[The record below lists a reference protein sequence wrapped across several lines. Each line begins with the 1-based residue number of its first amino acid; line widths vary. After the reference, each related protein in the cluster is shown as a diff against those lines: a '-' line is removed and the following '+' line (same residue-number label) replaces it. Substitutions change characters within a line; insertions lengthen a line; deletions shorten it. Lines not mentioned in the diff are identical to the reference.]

1 MADTTAPDS
10 SSPFKSDI
18 LKGKVAFITGGGS
31 GINFGIAQ
39 ALAAHGAHIA
49 MMGRREEV
57 LKKACEELASKFG
70 VKTFF
75 KAGDVRD
82 ADQCAAALKATNE
95 NFGHIDI
102 LVNGAAGNF
111 LAPPELLS
119 PNGFKTVIDIDLN
132 GTFNMCR
139 HGYQYL
145 KASKGIIIN
154 ISANLHYVG
163 TLFQSHVSAA
173 KAGVDALTM
182 NLAAEWGHEGIRVNG
197 IAPGPIGDTEGMKR
211 LAPGEAGEKLKKLIP
226 LQRFGSV
233 QDIGLAAVFLCSS
246 AASYITGET
255 LVVDGGHWFAK
266 PPMVP
271 REIVEKMMAASRS

>member
-1 MADTTAPDS
+1 MNQ
-10 SSPFKSDI
+10 SPFRADI

-31 GINFGIAQ
+31 GINFGIAK
-39 ALAAHGAHIA
+39 AFAAHGADIA

-57 LKKACEELASKFG
+57 LHKACDEIKSTYSVRSFY
-70 VKTFF
+70 KT
-75 KAGDVRD
+75 GDVRD
-82 ADQCAAALKATNE
+82 ADNCAAALKATKE
-95 NFGHIDI
+95 SLGQIDI

-139 HGYQYL
+139 YAYEYL
-145 KASKGIIIN
+145 KQSKGTIIN

-173 KAGVDALTM
+173 KAGVDALTL
-182 NLAAEWGHEGIRVNG
+182 NLAAEWGHDGIRVCG

-211 LAPGEAGEKLKKLIP
+211 LAPGEAGEKLKKAIP
-226 LQRFGSV
+226 LGRFGSLE
-233 QDIGLAAVFLCSS
+233 DIGMAAVFLSSS

-271 REIVEKMMAASRS
+271 REIVEKMMQASGKKPS

>member
-1 MADTTAPDS
+1 MTN
-10 SSPFKSDI
+10 SPFKADI

-31 GINFGIAQ
+31 GINFGIAK
-39 ALAAHGAHIA
+39 ALAAHGADIA

-57 LKKACEELASKFG
+57 LKKACEEIKSTYSVRTFY
-70 VKTFF
+70 KT
-75 KAGDVRD
+75 GDVRD
-82 ADQCAAALKATNE
+82 ADTCAAALKATNE
-95 NFGHIDI
+95 ALGHLDI

-139 HGYQYL
+139 YAYEYL
-145 KASKGIIIN
+145 KASKGTIIN

-173 KAGVDALTM
+173 KAGVDALTL
-182 NLAAEWGHEGIRVNG
+182 NLAAEWGHDGIRVCG

-211 LAPGEAGEKLKKLIP
+211 LAPGEAGEKLKKQIP

-233 QDIGLAAVFLCSS
+233 EDIGMAAVFLTSS

-271 REIVEKMMAASRS
+271 REIVEKMMAAARPS

>member
-1 MADTTAPDS
+1 MS
-10 SSPFKSDI
+10 HSPFKNDI
-18 LKGKVAFITGGGS
+18 LKGKVAFITGGGT

-39 ALAAHGAHIA
+39 SLAAHGAAIA
-49 MMGRREEV
+49 MMGRRQEV
-57 LKKACEELASKFG
+57 LAKACQEIENTYA

-75 KAGDVRD
+75 KVGDVREPD
-82 ADQCAAALKATNE
+82 TCAAALKATNE
-95 NFGHIDI
+95 ALGRIDI
-102 LVNGAAGNF
+102 VVNGAAGNF

-132 GTFNMCR
+132 GTFNVCR
-139 HGYQYL
+139 YAYEYL
-145 KASKGIIIN
+145 KRSRGTILN

-173 KAGVDALTM
+173 KAGVDALTL
-182 NLAAEWGHEGIRVNG
+182 NLAAEWGKDGIRVCG
-197 IAPGPIGDTEGMKR
+197 IAPGPIGDTEGMQR
-211 LAPGEAGEKLKKLIP
+211 LAPGEAGEKLKKQIP
-226 LQRFGSV
+226 LGRFGRV
-233 QDIGLAAVFLCSS
+233 EDIGNAAVFLTSS

-271 REIVEKMMAASRS
+271 REIVEKMMAAARPS

>member
-1 MADTTAPDS
+1 MN
-10 SSPFKSDI
+10 SPFRADV

-31 GINFGIAQ
+31 GINFGIATV
-39 ALAAHGAHIA
+39 LAAHGADIA

-57 LKKACEELASKFG
+57 LTKACDELKSKFN
-70 VKTFF
+70 VRTFF
-75 KAGDVRD
+75 KSGDVRD
-82 ADQCAAALKATNE
+82 AEACSAALKATVDSL
-95 NFGHIDI
+95 GKIDI

-139 HGYQYL
+139 GAFAYL
-145 KASKGIIIN
+145 KESKGLIIN

-182 NLAAEWGHEGIRVNG
+182 NLAAEWGKDGIRVNG

-211 LAPGEAGEKLKKLIP
+211 LAPGEAGEKLKKQIP
-226 LQRFGSV
+226 LGRFGKTE
-233 QDIGLAAVFLCSS
+233 DIGMAALFLCTE

-255 LVVDGGHWFAK
+255 MVVDGGHWFAK

-271 REIVEKMMAASRS
+271 REVVEKMMAASRS

>member
-1 MADTTAPDS
+1 MTI
-10 SSPFKSDI
+10 SPFKADI

-39 ALAAHGAHIA
+39 ALAAHGADIA

-57 LKKACEELASKFG
+57 LKNACDEIKSKYSVRTFY
-70 VKTFF
+70 KT
-75 KAGDVRD
+75 GDVRD
-82 ADQCAAALKATNE
+82 ADMCAAALKATNE
-95 NFGHIDI
+95 TLGHLDI

-139 HGYQYL
+139 YAYEYL
-145 KASKGIIIN
+145 KQSKGVIIN

-173 KAGVDALTM
+173 KAGVDALTL
-182 NLAAEWGHEGIRVNG
+182 NLAAEWGHDGIRVCG

-211 LAPGEAGEKLKKLIP
+211 LAPGEVGEKLKRAIP
-226 LQRFGSV
+226 LGRFGTTEE
-233 QDIGLAAVFLCSS
+233 IGMAAVFLTSS
-246 AASYITGET
+246 AAAYITGET

-271 REIVEKMMAASRS
+271 REVVEKMMQASAKKPS

>member
-1 MADTTAPDS
+1 MTN
-10 SSPFKSDI
+10 SPFRSDI
-18 LKGKVAFITGGGS
+18 LSGKVAFITGGGS
-31 GINFGIAQ
+31 GINFGIAH
-39 ALAAHGAHIA
+39 ALAAHGANIA

-57 LKKACEELASKFG
+57 LKTACEELQNKHKI
-70 VKTFF
+70 KTFY
-75 KAGDVRD
+75 KPGDVRD
-82 ADQCAAALKATNE
+82 ADKCADALKSTVEAL
-95 NFGHIDI
+95 GKIDV

-139 HGYQYL
+139 YAYAYL
-145 KASKGIIIN
+145 KESKGVIIN

-173 KAGVDALTM
+173 KAGIDALTL
-182 NLAAEWGHEGIRVNG
+182 NLAAEWGKDGIRVNG

-211 LAPGEAGEKLKKLIP
+211 LAPGEAGEKLKKQIP
-226 LQRFGSV
+226 LGRFGSV
-233 QDIGLAAVFLCSS
+233 EDIGLAAVFLTSS
-246 AASYITGET
+246 AANYITGET

-271 REIVEKMMAASRS
+271 REIVEKMMSASRS

>member
-1 MADTTAPDS
+1 MTT
-10 SSPFKSDI
+10 SPFRSDI

-31 GINFGIAQ
+31 GINFGIAHS
-39 ALAAHGAHIA
+39 LASHGADIA

-57 LKKACEELASKFG
+57 LKAACAELQAQHN
-70 VKTFF
+70 VRTFY
-75 KAGDVRD
+75 KSGDVRD
-82 ADQCAAALKATNE
+82 AEACASALKDAAYTL
-95 NFGHIDI
+95 GSIDI

-139 HGYQYL
+139 HGYAYL
-145 KASKGIIIN
+145 KQSKGLIIN
-154 ISANLHYVG
+154 ISATLHYVG
-163 TLFQSHVSAA
+163 TQFQAHVSAA
-173 KAGVDALTM
+173 KAGIDALTI
-182 NLAAEWGHEGIRVNG
+182 NLAAEWGRDGIRVNG

-211 LAPGEAGEKLKKLIP
+211 LAPGEAGENLRKQIP
-226 LQRFGSV
+226 LERFGKV
-233 QDIGLAAVFLCSS
+233 EDIGYAAVFLAST

-255 LVVDGGHWFAK
+255 LVVDGGAWFSK

-271 REIVEKMMAASRS
+271 REVVEKMMAASRS